1 MGRRD
6 RHRPARPPRLG
17 GAGRGRP
24 DLGDRLQRHHHLDA
38 AADAAAGLGDR
49 ARRDADGRALPPAR
63 RPGPL
68 ERPRLRH
75 RSRRPARHRR
85 PSHRRVR
92 GLGRRPRHGGV
103 PPRRHGGVVHARAR
117 PGGRH
122 RPADRRLH
130 RDGHQP
136 HRHAV
141 RRSPGVGGP
150 AAGGHDR
157 LPRGLRRRRVHDL
170 PQPARPPA
178 GRLVRPRP
186 RGGDRQHPGAGRRH
200 ADPARGGRRRAGHAR
215 HPGGARRRDRPCR
228 AAAAA
233 GQRRPR
239 PAGRRRRP
247 ARDHPGPRREP
258 DQRARPADRRR
269 PSTGRRA
276 RGSRRSRS
284 RAAPCASS
292 RWPST
297 TSTTW
302 RRRSSGTR
310 SSGPTAPPV
319 RTPIATA
326 SRPSSPG
333 TSPTPPTCRWSSW
346 WTAGRSASSA

>member
-1 MGRRD
+1 MARYPVPLKPGDRIGITAPSSGVAPHLMPRFEACLASLREQGYDVVVGRCLDGDDPHQRDEGGAGRRADGHAHRPRDPCGVPAVGRRD
-6 RHRPARPPRLG
+6 RHRPARRPRLG
-17 GAGRGRP
+17 GPGRGRP

-68 ERPRLRH
+68 ERPRVRH
-75 RSRRPARHRR
+75 RSRRPARHRC
-85 PSHRRVR
+85 PSHRGVR

-150 AAGGHDR
+150 AGGGHDR

-186 RGGDRQHPGAGRRH
+186 GGGDRQHAGAGLRH
-200 ADPARGGRRRAGHAR
+200 ADPARGGRRRAGDAR
-215 HPGGARRRDRPCR
+215 HPGGARRRDRPRR

-247 ARDHPGPRREP
+247 ARDHPGR
-258 DQRARPADRRR
+258 
-269 PSTGRRA
+269 
-276 RGSRRSRS
+276 SRR
-284 RAAPCASS
+284 
-292 RWPST
+292 
-297 TSTTW
+297 
-302 RRRSSGTR
+302 
-310 SSGPTAPPV
+310 
-319 RTPIATA
+319 
-326 SRPSSPG
+326 
-333 TSPTPPTCRWSSW
+333 
-346 WTAGRSASSA
+346 